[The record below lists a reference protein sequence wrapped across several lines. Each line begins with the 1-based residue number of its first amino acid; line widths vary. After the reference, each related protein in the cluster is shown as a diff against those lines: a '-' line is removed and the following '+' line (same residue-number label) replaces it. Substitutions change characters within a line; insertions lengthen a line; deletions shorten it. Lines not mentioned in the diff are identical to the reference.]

1 MSQRQPS
8 RLPLGVTLV
17 ALRALSFLAPPFCV
31 ACREPVDD
39 RQPLCR
45 ACRRALGR
53 LSGPPV
59 ALAGLEVW
67 APTAYEGPARA
78 LVRRLKFHGAVSL
91 ADHMAATIVATIPPE
106 FLPRLLVAVPS
117 PAMRRRLRGYCHAE
131 LLAQAL
137 ARRTGACVVGALA
150 RDRDTRRQVG
160 RARADRLR
168 EPPRFRAL
176 AAGAGAVALVDDVV
190 TTGATLGAC
199 ARALREAGWR
209 CDRAV
214 AYARTPVR

>member
-8 RLPLGVTLV
+8 RLPLEVTLV
-17 ALRALSFLAPPFCV
+17 AIRALSFLAPPFCV
-31 ACREPVDD
+31 ACREPADD

-53 LSGPPV
+53 LTGPPV

-67 APTAYEGPARA
+67 APMAYEGPARA
-78 LVRRLKFHGAVSL
+78 VVMRLKFHGAVSL
-91 ADHMAATIVATIPPE
+91 AEHMAAAIAATAPPG

-117 PAMRRRLRGYCHAE
+117 PRARRRLRGYCHAE

-137 ARRTGACVVGALA
+137 ARRTGATVVGALG
-150 RDRDTRRQVG
+150 RDGDARRQVG

-176 AAGAGAVALVDDVV
+176 AAGSGPVALVDDVV

-199 ARALREAGWR
+199 AMALRSAGWR
-209 CDRAV
+209 CDTAV